1 MAFRTVVI
9 SNEAELHVQQ
19 GQLVAIQDQT
29 VWIPTEDIAVL
40 VLENP
45 RVRMSSAALSLLAE
59 QGVAVAVCDRK
70 HMPSGLLLPHC
81 QFSRQ
86 LAVTRRQFTLSL
98 PQKKRLWQRIIRSKI
113 ENQAACLD
121 ALGLDGSTKL
131 REYSCCV
138 QSGDAS
144 GMEAAAARLYF
155 KRLIPDATRRA
166 PEGPGASLDYGY
178 AILRAAIARSL
189 VGHGFYPAVG
199 LHHESQLNAFNLAD
213 DILEPFRPFADL
225 VAVSRGADA
234 SERKGRQALVS
245 TLQLTCQVDER
256 DHSVLTAID
265 ATVTSLARAQAEGD
279 PALLAL
285 PRVIVTA
292 DIPAVLPE

>member
-45 RVRMSSAALSLLAE
+45 RVHISSAALSLLAE

-86 LAVTRRQFTLSL
+86 LAVTRRQLNLSL
-98 PQKKRLWQRIIRSKI
+98 PQRKRLWQRIVRSKI

-121 ALGLDGSTKL
+121 TLGLDGSAKL
-131 REYSCCV
+131 RGYAASV

-155 KRLIPDATRRA
+155 RRLIPDATRRA

-199 LHHESQLNAFNLAD
+199 LHHDSQLNAFNLAD
-213 DILEPFRPFADL
+213 DVLEPFRPFADL
-225 VAVSRGADA
+225 VAVGQGADP
-234 SERKGRQALVS
+234 SGREGRQALVS
-245 TLQLTCQVDER
+245 TLQMTCLVDDRE
-256 DHSVLTAID
+256 HSVLTAVD
-265 ATVTSLARAQAEGD
+265 AAVASLARAQAEGD
-279 PALLAL
+279 SALLTL
-285 PRVIVTA
+285 PRVIVPA
-292 DIPAVLPE
+292 DIPATLPE

>member
-9 SNEAELHVQQ
+9 GNEAELHVQQ
-19 GQLVAIQDQT
+19 GQLVAIQDQA

-45 RVRMSSAALSLLAE
+45 RIHISSAALSLLAE

-70 HMPSGLLLPHC
+70 HMPNGLLLPHC
-81 QFSRQ
+81 QHSRQ
-86 LAVTRRQFTLSL
+86 LAVTRRQFGLSL
-98 PQKKRLWQRIIRSKI
+98 PQKKRLWQRIVRSKI

-121 ALGLDGSTKL
+121 ALNRSGPPTL
-131 REYSCCV
+131 RGYAAAV

-155 KRLIPDATRRA
+155 RRLIPNATRRA

-178 AILRAAIARSL
+178 AILRAAVARSL

-199 LHHESQLNAFNLAD
+199 LHHDSQLNAFNLAD
-213 DILEPFRPFADL
+213 DVLEPFRPFVDL
-225 VAVSRGADA
+225 VAVGQRADA
-234 SERKGRQALVS
+234 SKREGRQTLVS
-245 TLQLTCQVDER
+245 TLQMACQVDDR
-256 DHSVLTAID
+256 GHSVLTAID
-265 ATVTSLARAQAEGD
+265 AAVASLARAQAEGD
-279 PALLAL
+279 PALLTL
-285 PRVIVTA
+285 PRVIV
-292 DIPAVLPE
+292 PAAIAATLPE